1 VALCVSLLEC
11 GHSFG
16 DYQSIINGILAEYPS
31 RAEAMYSITEKD
43 IRDLEKIEGNLEKK
57 N

>member
-1 VALCVSLLEC
+1 MALCVSLLEC